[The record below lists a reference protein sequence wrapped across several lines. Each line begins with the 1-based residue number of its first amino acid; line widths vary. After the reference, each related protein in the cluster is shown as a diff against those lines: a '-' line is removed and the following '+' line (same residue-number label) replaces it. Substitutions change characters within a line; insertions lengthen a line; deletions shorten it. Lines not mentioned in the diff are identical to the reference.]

1 MSAEEISSSGDELID
16 AFGGLYTSFEE
27 AAMNEGAL
35 QDAGFEGDWLQP
47 FIEIAVE
54 NIIPPFV
61 EIRGTLTLSINST
74 TGVDT
79 IRDALLA
86 AEAFSS
92 PEEEIEITCHYN
104 GAPEYRIELKAPD
117 FKTAEALWE
126 QATSA
131 TLTHVVE
138 AGGEANAIR
147 E

>member
-1 MSAEEISSSGDELID
+1 MLKEIASSGDELID

-86 AEAFSS
+86 AEAFSLTGRRRS
-92 PEEEIEITCHYN
+92 KSRAITTVHPN
-104 GAPEYRIELKAPD
+104 TEL
-117 FKTAEALWE
+117 
-126 QATSA
+126 
-131 TLTHVVE
+131 
-138 AGGEANAIR
+138 N
-147 E
+147 